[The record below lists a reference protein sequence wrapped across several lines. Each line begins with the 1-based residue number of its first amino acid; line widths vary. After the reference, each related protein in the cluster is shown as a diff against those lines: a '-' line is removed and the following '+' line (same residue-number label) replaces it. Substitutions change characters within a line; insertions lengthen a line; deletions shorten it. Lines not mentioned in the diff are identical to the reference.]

1 MNHTERAK
9 EFLEEYCESRFCKKC
24 IHYGLCTLTYD
35 DKFGCT
41 HFKLKSRFVELPC
54 EVGQKV
60 WFVQSTNWQRTEW
73 EVVEGKV
80 SMLQQKVDKSWKV
93 RISFRG
99 SVWDITLD
107 EIGKDYFLS
116 REEAEKALKER
127 VME

>member
-41 HFKLKSRFVELPC
+41 HFKPKSRFVELPC

-60 WFVQSTNWQRTEW
+60 WFINKVGVPDDDYRMSFHYEW
-73 EVVEGKV
+73 VVGETYFHL
-80 SMLQQKVDKSWKV
+80 SMLNV
-93 RISFRG
+93 F
-99 SVWDITLD
+99 
-107 EIGKDYFLS
+107 GKTIFLS